1 MRQLV
6 KFVVG
11 GSIAMLIA
19 AVVIGFVATLI
30 YSLLP
35 NMLLALLFSIPAFL
49 WSLRDLWWTVSL
61 VLAALVIWA
70 YLDEINEPNM
80 YFGGVLRGRDA
91 QTGQPMNRATSPP
104 RRTQRFGGSAGASS
118 KQSSS
123 VTPPRGAATSPYSSG
138 AGISGSAGRMT
149 QGRSTGAAGRGA
161 TNTPASGGKPAS
173 GVVGPRVSNVRHRRH
188 S

>member
-6 KFVVG
+6 RFVVG
-11 GSIAMLIA
+11 GSIALLIA
-19 AVVIGFVATLI
+19 AAVIGFVATLI

-35 NMLLALLFSIPAFL
+35 NVLLALLFSIPAFL

-70 YLDEINEPNM
+70 YLDEINEPNL
-80 YFGGVLRGRDA
+80 YLGGVLRGRDT

-104 RRTQRFGGSAGASS
+104 RRTQRFVGSAGASS
-118 KQSSS
+118 KQTSS
-123 VTPPRGAATSPYSSG
+123 VTPPRGAATSTYSSG
-138 AGISGSAGRMT
+138 AGVPGSAGRMT

-161 TNTPASGGKPAS
+161 TNTPASGGKSGS